1 MRDTA
6 RRTIKAL
13 ARAADPLLAR
23 PGLTVLAYHRV
34 GPGPAAQMRLDR
46 EVFAEQMAWLAE
58 HAEVRSLDDWLG
70 ASGGPAN
77 KGTDVRPAVAL
88 TFDDGTADFATLA
101 LPILGDLGL
110 PATLYLCT
118 QPVED
123 QAPWPDGAPPL
134 TWDQV
139 ASWAASPLVHVG
151 CHTHR
156 HFLADRTAPA
166 EAAEDLDRSIALIV
180 QHAGEPPRH
189 FAYPK
194 AVDASPAV
202 AALVAQRFLTA
213 ALAGTRSNPLPLTD
227 PLRLARSPIQHADD
241 RQCFESKVR
250 GGMRLE
256 DDLRRIANRVR
267 YRGRVN

>member
-1 MRDTA
+1 M
-6 RRTIKAL
+6 

-46 EVFAEQMAWLAE
+46 EVFAAQMAWLAE
-58 HAEVRSLDDWLG
+58 HADVRSLDEWLTAPDG
-70 ASGGPAN
+70 AADRQTN
-77 KGTDVRPAVAL
+77 AKPAVAL

-101 LPILGDLGL
+101 LPILAEVGL

-118 QPVED
+118 GPVED
-123 QAPWPDGAPPL
+123 NEPWPDGAPAL
-134 TWDQV
+134 SWDQV
-139 ASWAASPLVHVG
+139 GECAASPLVHVG

-156 HFLADRTAPA
+156 HFLADRTPPA
-166 EAAEDLDRSIALIV
+166 EAADDLDRSISLITE
-180 QHAGEPPRH
+180 HAGEAPRH

-194 AVDASPAV
+194 AVDAAPAV
-202 AALVAQRFLTA
+202 AAQVAERFATA
-213 ALAGTRSNPLPLTD
+213 ALAGTHSNPMPLAD
-227 PLRLARSPIQHADD
+227 PHRLARSPIQHSDD
-241 RQCFESKVR
+241 QQCFESKVR

-256 DDLRRIANRVR
+256 DDLRRIANRIR